1 MSATLQDLQDAI
13 TAVGVAV
20 AADATQDQGVITA
33 IEALIAKINASP
45 AAPDFSNEVAA
56 LSAVISTLQSSNA
69 TVQAELDKASA

>member
-20 AADATQDQGVITA
+20 AADATQDQAVITV
-33 IEALIAKINASP
+33 IEALIAKLNSLP
-45 AAPDFSNEVAA
+45 AAADYTNEVAA
-56 LSAVISTLQSSNA
+56 LSSVISTLQSSNA